1 MIFATV
7 DYMLVS
13 GDMLPFVM
21 TPPDRAAGAEPPKPR
36 PRQARHR
43 RPRRPAEH
51 KILSGAKVLGAV
63 VSALMLAFSGFGW
76 VEVHGVPSVITTSEA
91 LADEPPSPGVD
102 QNILIMGLDTRR
114 DQQGGLLPQDLY
126 DALHAGD
133 EHSGE
138 NDADVLMVLHIP
150 AGRGPVT
157 AISIPRDD
165 YVDLV
170 GCPVP
175 QCRGKVK
182 HAYSLAYQQV
192 IGRGD
197 AADGQAPESA
207 ADANDAAAG
216 EQRAREAGRKAEI
229 KTVRRLLQIPIDHF
243 IEVSLAAFIQIAR
256 VVEPIT
262 VCLQDD
268 TSDPYYSGADFR
280 KGIQQISATQAMAFV
295 RQRRDVNNAMFT
307 DLDRTRRQQ
316 AFIASLIAALRHSGA
331 LLNPGAL
338 RHLVDVAKD
347 NVAVDAG
354 FDLLGFVR
362 NAATLGD
369 RPLSLYTLPITEF
382 SRTSDGEDVNIIDV
396 PTIRSIIRSLLST
409 DSASPA
415 SSGTVVATAQA
426 ASTTQVIPPSVVLNV
441 INAAHREGLAY
452 SLEKTLTKGKFTEGI
467 VSTANTIV
475 EASSIQYGP
484 GAQAAATALSDQLDL
499 AATASDTVAP
509 NTVQLTVGTDFDAGD
524 YLNGDGSTPEGS
536 PSPTT
541 TVTTVAASAIGTEG
555 PAPTNLTRMSA
566 QDVPCV
572 R

>member
-1 MIFATV
+1 MTAP
-7 DYMLVS
+7 DYA
-13 GDMLPFVM
+13 GGAG
-21 TPPDRAAGAEPPKPR
+21 RANPGARR
-36 PRQARHR
+36 PRHR
-43 RPRRPAEH
+43 RPRQRAEH
-51 KILSGAKVLGAV
+51 GIPRGAKVLGAI
-63 VSALMLAFSGFGW
+63 VSALTLVVSGIGW
-76 VEVHGVPSVITTSEA
+76 VELHRVAKVITTSEA
-91 LADEPPSPGVD
+91 LAEEPSSPGAD

-114 DQQGGLLPQDLY
+114 DQRGGLLPYDLY

-138 NDADVLMVLHIP
+138 NDADVLIVLHIP
-150 AGRGPVT
+150 AGAGSVT

-175 QCRGKVK
+175 GCRGKVK

-197 AADGQAPESA
+197 AAHGQAAENA
-207 ADANDAAAG
+207 ADASDVAAA

-229 KTVRRLLQIPIDHF
+229 RTIRRLLQIPIDHF
-243 IEVSLAAFIQIAR
+243 IEVSLAAFVQIAR

-262 VCLQDD
+262 VCLQHD
-268 TSDPYYSGADFR
+268 TSDPYYSGANFR
-280 KGIQQISATQAMAFV
+280 EGIQQISAAQAMAFV
-295 RQRRDVNNAMFT
+295 RQRRDVNDAMFT

-316 AFIASLIAALRHSGA
+316 AFIASLLAGLRDSGA
-331 LLNPGAL
+331 LSDPRAL
-338 RHLVDVAKD
+338 QHLVDVAKD

-362 NAATLGD
+362 YAATLSE

-396 PTIRSIIRSLLST
+396 PTIRSIVHSVLST
-409 DSASPA
+409 PA
-415 SSGTVVATAQA
+415 SSGSVIATGQVP
-426 ASTTQVIPPSVVLNV
+426 STTRVTPPGVVLNV
-441 INAAHREGLAY
+441 VNGAGREGLAS
-452 SLEKTLTKGKFTEGI
+452 SLEKYFAKGQFTEGLA
-467 VSTANTIV
+467 STADRVV
-475 EASSIQYGP
+475 EASSIGYGL

-499 AATASDTVAP
+499 TATASDAVAP
-509 NTVQLTVGTDFDAGD
+509 NTVQLTVGTDFDAED
-524 YLNGDGSTPEGS
+524 YLNRDGSTPERSTG
-536 PSPTT
+536 PTT
-541 TVTTVAASAIGTEG
+541 TVSTVAAGATGTEA
-555 PAPTNLTRMSA
+555 PAPTNLTRMSG